1 MGGVGL
7 SAPKFKGILVQVT
20 SCQERK
26 GRVGRKI
33 SFWEFWKED
42 AEFSVCAAAAPGS
55 SGSPR
60 WGQPTPKPE
69 LTFGQAFQPLAVLW
83 GNGIPVR
90 GKTHKSNSTPVEK
103 QCKGKARNQWSN
115 NPQHSNKT
123 NILLCQKRIHPA
135 FNKSPQL
142 NTFHE
147 CLIFLPFS
155 PTRFHRVEGKW
166 RGQGDD
172 AALETPGNKWVQGT
186 AGVFSVGKIPAK

>member
-1 MGGVGL
+1 MPSSL
-7 SAPKFKGILVQVT
+7 SVQQQLQVP
-20 SCQERK
+20 R
-26 GRVGRKI
+26 
-33 SFWEFWKED
+33 
-42 AEFSVCAAAAPGS
+42 AAPGE
-55 SGSPR
+55 GSPP
-60 WGQPTPKPE
+60 QS
-69 LTFGQAFQPLAVLW
+69 QSSPLARRSSLLPCSGGMAYLW
-83 GNGIPVR
+83 E